1 MTELSPLVSTT
12 TGFLVLFVGKRLN
25 RELKALRDYSIPE
38 PVSGGL
44 LVAVLL
50 TLLHVMG
57 GPELNFN
64 LDSRDF
70 LLVYFFTTVGMNA
83 RFSDLRRGGPALFIL
98 LGLTIGYMTLQNIIG
113 VTMAGLLGLHP
124 ATGLL
129 VGTVSLIGGHG
140 TTIAWAPTFAENFQI
155 ESALEIGIAA
165 ATFGLV
171 LASASGGPIAQ
182 FLIRRFQIA
191 CPSTKPENQT
201 LTDSVKDKQDQLS
214 GRKQIDMTSFLAALL
229 AINICII
236 SGMVLNGGIA
246 AMGLKL
252 PLFVPCLLIGI
263 LYSNLLP
270 EKRSERAVFHWPK
283 HSTSL
288 DLISELSLGI
298 FLAMSL
304 MSLQLWTLVGL
315 ALPLLVILLTQFIVA
330 LAVNLLV
337 VFRLMGRSYDAA
349 VICAGFGGIALGS
362 TPTAMANMTSVA
374 QQYGAST
381 RAFLIV
387 PLVSAFFLD
396 LVNAVLIPGFIG
408 QLSEDDHQ
416 FPIQAPRDDTAKRRL
431 VIAVDL
437 QSLGDVE
444 LNAYSDGK

>member
-182 FLIRRFQIA
+182 FLIRRFQIP

-252 PLFVPCLLIGI
+252 PLFVPCLLVGI

-330 LAVNLLV
+330 LAVNLLL

-362 TPTAMANMTSVA
+362 TPTAMANMTAVT

-408 QLSEDDHQ
+408 QL
-416 FPIQAPRDDTAKRRL
+416 
-431 VIAVDL
+431 
-437 QSLGDVE
+437 
-444 LNAYSDGK
+444 

>member
-64 LDSRDF
+64 LGSRDF

-155 ESALEIGIAA
+155 DSALEIGIAA

-182 FLIRRFQIA
+182 FLIRRFQIP

-252 PLFVPCLLIGI
+252 PLFVPCLLVGI

-330 LAVNLLV
+330 LAVNLLL
-337 VFRLMGRSYDAA
+337 VFQLMGRSYDAA

-362 TPTAMANMTSVA
+362 TPTAMANMTAVT

-408 QLSEDDHQ
+408 QL
-416 FPIQAPRDDTAKRRL
+416 
-431 VIAVDL
+431 
-437 QSLGDVE
+437 
-444 LNAYSDGK
+444 

>member
-1 MTELSPLVSTT
+1 MIELSPLVSTT

-25 RELKALRDYSIPE
+25 RELKALRTYSIPE

-57 GPELNFN
+57 GPELSFN

-83 RFSDLRRGGPALFIL
+83 RFSDLLRGGPALFIL

-124 ATGLL
+124 AAGLL

-140 TTIAWAPTFAENFQI
+140 TTIAWAPSFVETFQI
-155 ESALEIGIAA
+155 ESAMEIGIAA

-182 FLIRRFQIA
+182 FLIRRFHIRYPNATARDQQLIDIA
-191 CPSTKPENQT
+191 EADQPIRPSP
-201 LTDSVKDKQDQLS
+201 
-214 GRKQIDMTSFLAALL
+214 IDMTSFLAALL

-236 SGMVLNGGIA
+236 TGTVLNSGIA
-246 AMGLKL
+246 AVGLTL
-252 PLFVPCLLIGI
+252 PLFVPCLLVGI

-270 EKRSERAVFHWPK
+270 SARSERTVFHWPRQ
-283 HSTSL
+283 SPSL
-288 DLISELSLGI
+288 DLIGELSLGI

-330 LAVNLLV
+330 LAVNLLL
-337 VFRLMGRSYDAA
+337 VFRLMGRTYDAA

-362 TPTAMANMTSVA
+362 TPTAMANMTAVT

-408 QLSEDDHQ
+408 
-416 FPIQAPRDDTAKRRL
+416 RL
-431 VIAVDL
+431 
-437 QSLGDVE
+437 
-444 LNAYSDGK
+444 